1 MSLRQNVDLQWY
13 KTVEI
18 FFMVQNSFTKGLQ
31 IEMFG
36 LIDIEVAVIYLLL
49 LYLHSYNIVCHVYS
63 FPFIE

>member
-1 MSLRQNVDLQWY
+1 
-13 KTVEI
+13 
-18 FFMVQNSFTKGLQ
+18 MVQNSFTKGLQ